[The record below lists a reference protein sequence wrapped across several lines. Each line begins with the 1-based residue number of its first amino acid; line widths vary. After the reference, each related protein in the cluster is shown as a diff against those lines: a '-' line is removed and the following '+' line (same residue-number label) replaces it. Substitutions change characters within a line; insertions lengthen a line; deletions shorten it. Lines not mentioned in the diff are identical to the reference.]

1 MQHIKSSNEVIIA
14 QQIQGDFFTNIIN
27 RTYWLPVSI
36 NSTFLDL
43 LAATKLCTLMATQDI
58 NTNRTAF
65 DED

>member
-14 QQIQGDFFTNIIN
+14 QQIQGDFFTDIN

-43 LAATKLCTLMATQDI
+43 LAAT
-58 NTNRTAF
+58 
-65 DED
+65 